1 MIINEPQTLEQIQVS
16 LGELP
21 GADLP
26 IALFPV
32 RLETRFVVQ
41 APLHT
46 LCVRVFPDE
55 LHVETHEPGL
65 TPDEESWGKHLW
77 TQAWRSGGDAAAGQ
91 ALRDELARRFGPGR
105 GAWIARVLA
114 PLNPEDR
121 PREAI
126 AETDPLPAAPEF
138 PDIDRKDEAWTRAP
152 RARAMPDRWVV
163 MGYRGDARVLTAVG
177 RPIPETLAAGPD
189 PGAPPPAETRDEDLG
204 VDNGMR
210 WMVDFDRAVEDG
222 MGLRIPISREDADA
236 GYDRLM
242 VLGLKARQDGAA
254 AAEDVESLL
263 EAQHYTD
270 SLAFVPQGT
279 PSNNTAEAKSGY
291 AGSEPWLWT
300 AFAGDG
306 NAEAPVPESNG
317 SVTARALGLDPAV
330 FERIPHA
337 VDAEQADARAL
348 NAALWPAT
356 WGYFLH
362 QVMGGAL
369 ADDAIERTRR
379 HFIDHVRARGPL
391 PALRVGRQ
399 PYGILPVTAL
409 DRFVP
414 ADGEAFDARGL
425 DLLRA
430 LRTRWQTALARLP
443 HVRPMDTR
451 QDMEQNLADILG
463 LRATTDHIQLR
474 MAIDGALYGLRRA
487 EGLEASPG
495 PTLQKRKEQ
504 AMELLRK
511 LGISPDVP
519 GASMVFTEPVLRL
532 TDRLAAA
539 QASAPD
545 GPLDPD
551 YITEIRKAGFAA
563 LRDEQLGAVE
573 ETPAVLY
580 LLLRH
585 AMLLAYAEAGYRI
598 QVAEGILQP
607 GAFADPGLVDI
618 LSAAGASEKEP
629 EHTLTPLRLLDAT
642 VPKVGDAPLRDLI
655 HRLGGADHPG
665 AAILDEM
672 RKSLE
677 HLAAV
682 PATRLDGLLRET
694 LDLASHRLDAWITS
708 LATARLVRLRRRR
721 PSGLLVGGYGWV
733 QNLRMA
739 GSRER
744 VTDEPPGEA
753 ASVAGPLYTV
763 ADNGGYV
770 AAPSLPQASAA
781 AILRSGYLAYADDSA
796 TAPFAV
802 DLSSDRVRLAQWL
815 LDGVRQGQPL
825 SALLGYRFERALR
838 ESGLARYI
846 RPFRLVAPFGKL
858 YETMAE
864 KAALEDEKADL
875 IRTYQDD
882 RAARVS
888 AIEDLKRQVKS
899 LDSQIKSMTAQ
910 SADLRSQIKSL
921 DSQIQKKQ
929 DAVDN
934 LIQQANA
941 KQKEV
946 DRFAKLAG
954 SGFGGAI
961 WKQKLQKAQAE
972 LQDINR
978 KLSQAKN
985 GLQSLKNQRADKQ
998 RQVNSLASQIKARTR
1013 DRQTT
1018 RNRISDKQG
1027 ELAALDTAHAAAL
1040 AALQQQIDAVQ
1051 VRIEALEAD
1060 FRAKYTATASLQAME
1075 AVEVQH
1081 VVDGLA
1087 LVRKWQA
1094 GTIPF
1099 GQTGL
1104 PGPGTPDAVAL
1115 GVRLDALGAA
1125 VDAVSDLVTAEGV
1138 YQLVRGNTLRAGA
1151 NLDAVARG
1159 ETPPPEPEFV
1169 RTPRSM
1175 SAHTHRV
1182 AVLLSAA
1189 PAAPAAW
1196 PTDAF
1201 QRRAQAEPTL
1211 NAWIARLLPDPARV
1225 RIEATFR
1232 DPRTNEPLA
1241 GGSTRLDKF
1250 FLSPLDAVYLTGTL
1264 GPGSP
1269 LEALMAYRLLRFPPA
1284 GVPAQ
1289 ARVTFA
1295 YERGADWTPADVAF
1309 GEFLEVARA
1318 ARELV
1323 TAARPLDAR
1332 DLARP
1337 EAFTAANLDP
1347 AEMKVRADAAV
1358 NHFKNARNHL
1368 LTQLEQQDAA
1378 GTELDPLRNDIF
1390 RLLWLGI
1397 PEAVPRHA
1405 GGDDAEAR
1413 RILLDQGHTV
1423 LAEAGRRIAALE
1435 AAEAAADRNALTPEG
1450 RVEHDIQRM
1459 QTVFGADFRVLPRFQ
1474 PAEPETLAAT
1484 FGRSLALQGQNPL
1497 AAVEWFQQIAHV
1509 RDGAARLSTSLTY
1522 AEAISAE
1529 AGMNFTVGQLPHAD
1543 GDRWIAL
1550 PHDSGRPPEAP
1561 RVSLVMQIQDGFL
1574 PSAPAAGLMIDEWV
1588 EGLPATRETAAVAFH
1603 FDAPAAQAP
1612 QSILLAVPPDQQPRW
1627 DLETLEAIV
1636 QETMELARLR
1646 AVDTAALAQD
1656 PEHGHLL
1663 PAIYLAFNP
1672 GGDTISTDMARAR

>member
-1 MIINEPQTLEQIQVS
+1 MIINEPQTLDQIQG
-16 LGELP
+16 LYGELP
-21 GADLP
+21 GTDLP

-32 RLETRFVVQ
+32 RLETRFVEQ
-41 APLHT
+41 GSLHT

-77 TQAWRSGGDAAAGQ
+77 IQAWRAGGDAAAGQ

-105 GAWIARVLA
+105 GAWIARVLS

-126 AETDPLPAAPEF
+126 ADTEPLPAAPEF
-138 PDIDRKDEAWTRAP
+138 PDVDRKEEAWTRPP
-152 RARAMPDRWVV
+152 RAHAMPDRWVV
-163 MGYRGDARVLTAVG
+163 MGYRGNARVLSAVG
-177 RPIPETLAAGPD
+177 RPIPKTLAAGPD
-189 PGAPPPAETRDEDLG
+189 PGAPPPAETKDDTLG
-204 VDNGMR
+204 VDDGMR

-222 MGLRIPISREDADA
+222 MGLRIPIASEDADA
-236 GYDRLM
+236 GFDRLV
-242 VLGLKARQDGAA
+242 VLGLKAREDGTA
-254 AAEDVESLL
+254 AAEKVESLL

-270 SLAFVPQGT
+270 SLSFVPQGT
-279 PSNNTAEAKSGY
+279 PSNNTAEARSGY
-291 AGSEPWLWT
+291 ARSEPGLWT

-330 FERIPHA
+330 FEKIPHA
-337 VDAEQADARAL
+337 AETEQADARAL

-369 ADDAIERTRR
+369 SDDAIERTRR

-399 PYGILPVTAL
+399 PYGILPVTTL
-409 DRFVP
+409 DRFAA
-414 ADGEAFDARGL
+414 ADGEAFDAGGL

-430 LRTRWQTALARLP
+430 LRARWQTALARLP
-443 HVRPMDTR
+443 HVRPLEAQ
-451 QDMEQNLADILG
+451 QDMEQVLADILG
-463 LRATTDHIQLR
+463 LRATTDHVQLR
-474 MAIDGALYGLRRA
+474 MALDGALYGLRHA

-495 PTLQKRKEQ
+495 PMLQKRKKQ

-511 LGISPDVP
+511 LGVSPDVP
-519 GASMVFTEPVLRL
+519 GASMVFTETVFRL

-539 QASAPD
+539 QSSPPE
-545 GPLDPD
+545 GHLDPD
-551 YITEIRKAGFAA
+551 YITEIRKASFAA
-563 LRDEQLGAVE
+563 LQDEQFGAVK

-598 QVAEGILQP
+598 QVGERILQP

-618 LSAAGASEKEP
+618 LSAAGVPGKDP

-642 VPKVGDAPLRDLI
+642 VPKVGDAPLRDII
-655 HRLGGADHPG
+655 HRLGAADHPG
-665 AAILDEM
+665 AALLDEM
-672 RKSLE
+672 RKSLD

-682 PATRLDGLLRET
+682 PATQLDGLLRET

-708 LATARLVRLRRRR
+708 LATARLGQLRRRR

-739 GSRER
+739 GSRTR

-753 ASVAGPLYTV
+753 ASVAGFLYAA

-770 AAPSLPQASAA
+770 AAPSLTQASAA

-796 TAPFAV
+796 TAPFAI

-838 ESGLARYI
+838 ENELARYI

-875 IRTYQDD
+875 IKTYQDD
-882 RAARVS
+882 RSVLVS
-888 AIEDLKRQVKS
+888 AIDDLKRQIKS
-899 LDSQIKSMTAQ
+899 LDNQIKSMTAQ
-910 SADLRSQIKSL
+910 SADLKAQIKSL
-921 DSQIQKKQ
+921 DGRIKKKQ
-929 DAVDN
+929 DAVNN
-934 LIQQANA
+934 LVKQANA
-941 KQKEV
+941 KQKDVE
-946 DRFAKLAG
+946 RFAKLAD

-961 WKQKLQKAQAE
+961 WKQKLKKALAE
-972 LQDINR
+972 LKEINR

-985 GLQSLKNQRADKQ
+985 ALQSLKNQQASKQ
-998 RQVNSLASQIKARTR
+998 RKVDSLASQINSRTR
-1013 DRQTT
+1013 DRKTT
-1018 RNRISDKQG
+1018 QNRLTDKQG
-1027 ELAALDTAHAAAL
+1027 ELAALDKAHEAAL
-1040 AALQQQIDAVQ
+1040 AALQEQIDAVQ
-1051 VRIEALEAD
+1051 VRIDQLEAD

-1075 AVEVQH
+1075 AVEVH
-1081 VVDGLA
+1081 NVVDGLA

-1094 GTIPF
+1094 GAIPF

-1104 PGPGTPDAVAL
+1104 PDAGTPDAVAL
-1115 GVRLDALGAA
+1115 GVQLDALGAA

-1138 YQLVRGNTLRAGA
+1138 YQLVRGNPLRAGA
-1151 NLDAVARG
+1151 TLDAVARG

-1182 AVLLSAA
+1182 AVLLSAT
-1189 PAAPAAW
+1189 PAVPAAW

-1201 QRRAQAEPTL
+1201 QRRAQAEPIL
-1211 NAWIARLLPDPARV
+1211 DAWTARLLPDPARV

-1232 DPRTNEPLA
+1232 DPQTNEPLA

-1250 FLSPLDAVYLTGTL
+1250 FLSPLDAVYLAGTL

-1295 YERGADWTPADVAF
+1295 YERGADWSIEDVAF
-1309 GEFLEVARA
+1309 GEFLEVART

-1323 TAARPLDAR
+1323 AAARPLDAR
-1332 DLARP
+1332 DLAPP
-1337 EAFTAANLDP
+1337 EVFTPANLDP
-1347 AEMKVRADAAV
+1347 SEMKLRADAAV
-1358 NHFKNARNHL
+1358 NHFKNARNL
-1368 LTQLEQQDAA
+1368 LLSQLEQHEAS
-1378 GTELDPLRNDIF
+1378 GPELDTLRNDIF

-1405 GGDDAEAR
+1405 KGDNAEAR
-1413 RILLDQGHTV
+1413 RILLDQGRTV
-1423 LAEAGRRIAALE
+1423 LAEADRRIAALG
-1435 AAEAAADRNALTPEG
+1435 AAEAAADRNSLTPEDQ
-1450 RVEHDIQRM
+1450 VEHDIKRM
-1459 QTVFGADFRVLPRFQ
+1459 QTVFGADFRLLPRFQ
-1474 PAEPETLAAT
+1474 PAEPEALAAT
-1484 FGRSLALQGQNPL
+1484 FGRSPALQGQNPL
-1497 AAVEWFQQIAHV
+1497 AAVEWLQQIAHV
-1509 RDGAARLSTSLTY
+1509 RDGVARLNTSLTY
-1522 AEAISAE
+1522 AEALSAE

-1550 PHDSGRPPEAP
+1550 PHDPGRLPEAP
-1561 RVSLVMQIQDGFL
+1561 RVSLVMQIQDGL
-1574 PSAPAAGLMIDEWV
+1574 QPSGPAAGLMIDEWV
-1588 EGLPATRETAAVAFH
+1588 EALPAEQETTGVAFH

-1612 QSILLAVPPDQQPRW
+1612 QSILLAVPPDERPRW

-1656 PEHGHLL
+1656 PDHGHFL

-1672 GGDTISTDMARAR
+1672 GGDTISTDMARAH